1 VVGNPPY
8 VRVQGL
14 KENYLEQTKYYE
26 KNYVSATGSYD
37 IYALFMEKGFK
48 LINKKGLVSFIL
60 PHKFL
65 ITDFG
70 SGIRKFFVEKRAV
83 ESLLHFGSELV
94 FSEASTYTCIVTLS
108 KKNKEKI
115 LFKKVNPN
123 KISEIF

>member
-1 VVGNPPY
+1 
-8 VRVQGL
+8 
-14 KENYLEQTKYYE
+14 
-26 KNYVSATGSYD
+26 
-37 IYALFMEKGFK
+37 MEKGFK